1 MMQMSRDEIV
11 RVISVLHGLMAAGRT
26 VNVRGIVTATA
37 MVRCASIGI
46 CRAREKETH
55 DDGYESAHAAEESA
69 TGA

>member
-1 MMQMSRDEIV
+1 
-11 RVISVLHGLMAAGRT
+11 MAAGRT